1 MRKFMTIC
9 VAVVLCLAALTVFA
23 SAANTNCVATGTAN
37 HDWTAWKTVQLNSD
51 GSGLKERSCACGRVE
66 TEVIEAPH
74 KHSIAHVPAT
84 EACHVPGTA
93 EFWYCTD
100 PECEIVFADEALT
113 QVTNR
118 KNLAIEPD
126 CALAYV
132 PATEACHVAGSAEYW
147 YCPECDA
154 VYADA
159 EGTQLTNRKN
169 LAIEPVC
176 ALAHVPAAEACHV
189 AGSAEYWY
197 CVKCEAVYADAAG
210 TQLTNRK
217 NLATEAVIELVHHEA
232 IAPCHANGYLEYWY
246 CPKCDNYFADAAATQ
261 QTNIKNLTV
270 EGDLSKLEYHAAVA
284 ATATAN
290 GMQEYWYCAGCD
302 CFFTDAEGKYNIAY
316 LSLTIPATG
325 EVVAPD
331 TGDNAIFF
339 IVALVAVAT
348 LGVAAV
354 SFKKRE
360 N

>member
-23 SAANTNCVATGTAN
+23 SAAKTNCVATGTAN

-84 EACHVPGTA
+84 
-93 EFWYCTD
+93 
-100 PECEIVFADEALT
+100 
-113 QVTNR
+113 
-118 KNLAIEPD
+118 
-126 CALAYV
+126 
-132 PATEACHVAGSAEYW
+132 
-147 YCPECDA
+147 
-154 VYADA
+154 
-159 EGTQLTNRKN
+159 
-169 LAIEPVC
+169 
-176 ALAHVPAAEACHV
+176 EACHV

>member
-74 KHSIAHVPAT
+74 KHSIAHVPAA

-126 CALAYV
+126 CALAY
-132 PATEACHVAGSAEYW
+132 
-147 YCPECDA
+147 
-154 VYADA
+154 
-159 EGTQLTNRKN
+159 
-169 LAIEPVC
+169 
-176 ALAHVPAAEACHV
+176 VPAAEACHV

-354 SFKKRE
+354 SFKRRE

>member
-74 KHSIAHVPAT
+74 KHSIAHVPAA

-126 CALAYV
+126 CALAY
-132 PATEACHVAGSAEYW
+132 
-147 YCPECDA
+147 
-154 VYADA
+154 
-159 EGTQLTNRKN
+159 
-169 LAIEPVC
+169 
-176 ALAHVPAAEACHV
+176 VPAAEACHV

>member
-74 KHSIAHVPAT
+74 KHSIAHVPAA

-132 PATEACHVAGSAEYW
+132 PAAEACHVAGSAEYW
-147 YCPECDA
+147 YCPECEA

-159 EGTQLTNRKN
+159 E
-169 LAIEPVC
+169 
-176 ALAHVPAAEACHV
+176 
-189 AGSAEYWY
+189 
-197 CVKCEAVYADAAG
+197 G

-325 EVVAPD
+325 EDVAPD